1 MVLYHTCISLC
12 NSLTVTSDFY
22 PVYTSMWVVQ
32 RMPSMST
39 PQLSFLFPVYSTNQS
54 HVISGIV
61 PDTKATTVNEAK
73 FFPPWSWLWRTFALS
88 FYRHYLLPLWG
99 FKSGPN
105 IIFSKKKKKSEDC
118 EGVKK
123 KTHLFSAAE
132 KPEYLKNSRGECLVT
147 WNSQLSPHW
156 NSKQFHHLTSTI

>member
-22 PVYTSMWVVQ
+22 PVDTSMWVVQ

-118 EGVKK
+118 EGGKK
-123 KTHLFSAAE
+123 KHI
-132 KPEYLKNSRGECLVT
+132 YL
-147 WNSQLSPHW
+147 
-156 NSKQFHHLTSTI
+156 SKKKKKSFPLH